1 VVDKN
6 SEPMTARAWQWMC
19 EQEVFVIKDV
29 VAITGMSEPH
39 IYKVVKDWL
48 SSGYLIKNPAGIA
61 TKPAW
66 FKVAC
71 LNKAPPI
78 GKSSGRKRPKCRSK
92 RKTNQQKMWNTMKIS
107 GRFTLADLMLTAG
120 VGQRQAWYFT
130 DRLVRA
136 GYVKVL
142 FKVDN
147 FLPVMERRGLTG
159 RFQLVR
165 DTGRHAPVCRSN
177 GCWDQNQ
184 QRLYPFLV
192 EEEKH
197 GHVA

>member
-1 VVDKN
+1 MDKN
-6 SEPMTARAWQWMC
+6 SETMTSRAWQWMC
-19 EQEVFVIKDV
+19 KQEAFVIKDV
-29 VAITGMSEPH
+29 IEVTGMSVPH

-48 SSGYLIKNPAGIA
+48 SAGYLIKHPSGVE

-71 LNKAPPI
+71 LNKVPPV
-78 GKSSGRKRPKCRSK
+78 GKGSGKTRPRCRSK
-92 RKTNQQKMWNTMKIS
+92 HKTNQQKMWNTMKIS

-120 VGQRQAWYFT
+120 VGQRQAWFFT
-130 DRLVRA
+130 DRLVRT

-142 FKVDN
+142 FKVDK
-147 FLPVMERRGLTG
+147 FLPVRARGGLTG
-159 RFQLVR
+159 RYQLAR
-165 DTGRHAPVCRSN
+165 DTGRHTPICRDN